1 MFTEKFREVLSKEGP
16 ASIVTWTKEDAHV
29 SATWN
34 SYINTTEE
42 GKLLIPAAWM
52 NQTESNIAVNNKIKM
67 IFGSKEVMGKNS
79 MGAGF
84 LLEGTARFLETGK
97 EVDMMKVKF
106 PWLTRVL
113 EITPTNIKQTL

>member
-1 MFTEKFREVLSKEGP
+1 MFAEKFVEVLSKEGP
-16 ASIVTWTKEDAHV
+16 ASIVTWANNDAHV

-34 SYINTTEE
+34 SYINLTDD

-52 NQTESNIAVNNKIKM
+52 HQTESNIAVNDKVKM

-97 EVDMMKVKF
+97 EVDMMKTKF
-106 PWLTRVL
+106 SWLTRVL
-113 EITPTNIKQTL
+113 EITPANIKQTL

>member
-1 MFTEKFREVLSKEGP
+1 MFTEKFLEVLSKEGP
-16 ASIVTWTKEDAHV
+16 ASIVTWAKEDAHV

-34 SYINTTEE
+34 SYINAKEE
-42 GKLLIPAAWM
+42 KLLIPAAWM
-52 NQTESNIAVNNKIKM
+52 NQTESNVAVNNKVKM

-84 LLEGTARFLETGK
+84 LLEGTARFLETGE
-97 EVDMMKVKF
+97 EVDMMKAKF

-113 EITPTNIKQTL
+113 EITPTTIKQTL